1 MNRKTLTIILTSTWL
16 LFWASSSI
24 AGVTEYQEAVDAY
37 NREDYKTAH
46 KLFLELAEQGV
57 VKAQYKLGL
66 IYGKGKG
73 VAKDYSKAIKWW
85 NLAADQG
92 NGKAQVN
99 LGWMYEMGKGVPKDA
114 QKAANWYQLA
124 SNQGFAKAQEKLN
137 LLLNKTKEF
146 KNLKEKSSKEIK
158 DLQTINAALNSE
170 LNQIKSE
177 NAKAIEATNQANAKA
192 EQEQLA
198 SISDN
203 HSELNTGSV
212 SFRGD
217 ALDVASYSEDTF
229 TEVGDY
235 INDSDR
241 LHEAINSLDKKEF
254 VTAHQLFLDLADKG
268 IAEAQ
273 INLGMMFESG
283 QGVPQDFN
291 EAIRWYRL
299 AADQKLIKAQEKL
312 NLLLK
317 KAAEPQINLSLGMM
331 FESGQ
336 GVPQDFNEA
345 IRWYRLAADQGLI
358 KAQKKLNFLLNKT
371 KENLQENTASSSDN
385 SSELNT
391 GSVSFKEVK
400 LASIKEFENL
410 KQKISK
416 EIKALQTTTTSL
428 RSELDKIKSDKAR
441 AIEATRQANTK
452 AKENKLASIKE
463 FENLKQKSSKEIKA
477 LQIKITSL
485 RSEIDKIK
493 STKARAIEATR
504 QANAKVS
511 EVTTSKD
518 LVSKHLEKWVRAWEK
533 QDIELYLS
541 FYSKEFKGSK
551 ERHADWRTSRQAAF
565 KRPTN
570 ISIQLQ
576 NIQISQNKG
585 TVEINF
591 TQTFKSDGYSDI
603 GIKELVWVKNG
614 SDWRIIKETWM
625 PHK

>member
-73 VAKDYSKAIKWW
+73 VAKDYSKAFKWW
-85 NLAADQG
+85 NLAAEKG
-92 NGKAQVN
+92 NGKAQTN
-99 LGWMYEMGKGVPKDA
+99 LGWMYEMGKGVPKNA

-441 AIEATRQANTK
+441 AIEATRQAN
-452 AKENKLASIKE
+452 
-463 FENLKQKSSKEIKA
+463 
-477 LQIKITSL
+477 
-485 RSEIDKIK
+485 
-493 STKARAIEATR
+493 
-504 QANAKVS
+504 AKVS

>member
-73 VAKDYSKAIKWW
+73 VAKDYSKAFKWW
-85 NLAADQG
+85 NLAAEKG
-92 NGKAQVN
+92 NGKAQTN

-410 KQKISK
+410 KQKSSK

-428 RSELDKIKSDKAR
+428 RSELDKIKSD
-441 AIEATRQANTK
+441 
-452 AKENKLASIKE
+452 
-463 FENLKQKSSKEIKA
+463 
-477 LQIKITSL
+477 
-485 RSEIDKIK
+485 
-493 STKARAIEATR
+493 KARAIEATR

>member
-73 VAKDYSKAIKWW
+73 VAKDYSKAFKWW
-85 NLAADQG
+85 NLAAEKG
-92 NGKAQVN
+92 NGKAQTN
-99 LGWMYEMGKGVPKDA
+99 LGWMYEMGKGVPKNA

-137 LLLNKTKEF
+137 LLLYKTKEHWQENTASLKEF

-410 KQKISK
+410 KQK
-416 EIKALQTTTTSL
+416 
-428 RSELDKIKSDKAR
+428 
-441 AIEATRQANTK
+441 
-452 AKENKLASIKE
+452 
-463 FENLKQKSSKEIKA
+463 SSKEIKA

>member
-73 VAKDYSKAIKWW
+73 VAKDYSKAFKWW
-85 NLAADQG
+85 NLAAEKG
-92 NGKAQVN
+92 NGKAQTN
-99 LGWMYEMGKGVPKDA
+99 LGWMYEMGKGVPKNA

-137 LLLNKTKEF
+137 LLLYKTKEF

-410 KQKISK
+410 KQKSSK

-428 RSELDKIKSDKAR
+428 RSELDKIKSD
-441 AIEATRQANTK
+441 
-452 AKENKLASIKE
+452 
-463 FENLKQKSSKEIKA
+463 
-477 LQIKITSL
+477 
-485 RSEIDKIK
+485 
-493 STKARAIEATR
+493 KARAIEATR

>member
-73 VAKDYSKAIKWW
+73 VAKDYSKAFKWW
-85 NLAADQG
+85 NLAAEKG
-92 NGKAQVN
+92 NGKAQTN

-317 KAAEPQINLSLGMM
+317 KAAEAQINLSLGMM

-428 RSELDKIKSDKAR
+428 RSELDKIKSD
-441 AIEATRQANTK
+441 
-452 AKENKLASIKE
+452 
-463 FENLKQKSSKEIKA
+463 
-477 LQIKITSL
+477 
-485 RSEIDKIK
+485 
-493 STKARAIEATR
+493 KARAIEATR

>member
-73 VAKDYSKAIKWW
+73 VAKDYSKAYFWW
-85 NLAADQG
+85 YVAAEKG
-92 NGKAQVN
+92 NGKAQTN
-99 LGWMYEMGKGVPKDA
+99 LGWMYEMGKGVPKNA

-137 LLLNKTKEF
+137 LLLYKTKEF

-410 KQKISK
+410 KQKSSK

-428 RSELDKIKSDKAR
+428 RSELDKIKSD
-441 AIEATRQANTK
+441 
-452 AKENKLASIKE
+452 
-463 FENLKQKSSKEIKA
+463 
-477 LQIKITSL
+477 
-485 RSEIDKIK
+485 
-493 STKARAIEATR
+493 KARAIEATR

>member
-73 VAKDYSKAIKWW
+73 VAKDYSKAFKWW
-85 NLAADQG
+85 NLAAEKG
-92 NGKAQVN
+92 NGKAQTN

-312 NLLLK
+312 NL
-317 KAAEPQINLSLGMM
+317 
-331 FESGQ
+331 
-336 GVPQDFNEA
+336 
-345 IRWYRLAADQGLI
+345 
-358 KAQKKLNFLLNKT
+358 LLNKT

>member
-73 VAKDYSKAIKWW
+73 VAKDYSKAFKWW
-85 NLAADQG
+85 NLAAEKG
-92 NGKAQVN
+92 NGKAQTN

-317 KAAEPQINLSLGMM
+317 KAAEAQINLSLGMM

-441 AIEATRQANTK
+441 AIEATRQAN
-452 AKENKLASIKE
+452 
-463 FENLKQKSSKEIKA
+463 
-477 LQIKITSL
+477 
-485 RSEIDKIK
+485 
-493 STKARAIEATR
+493 
-504 QANAKVS
+504 AKVS

-518 LVSKHLEKWVRAWEK
+518 LVSKHLEKWVCAWEK

-625 PHK
+625 PQK

>member
-73 VAKDYSKAIKWW
+73 VAKDYSKAFKWW
-85 NLAADQG
+85 NLAAEKG
-92 NGKAQVN
+92 NGKAQTN
-99 LGWMYEMGKGVPKDA
+99 LGWMYEMGKGVPKNA

-137 LLLNKTKEF
+137 LLLYKTKEF

-410 KQKISK
+410 KQK
-416 EIKALQTTTTSL
+416 
-428 RSELDKIKSDKAR
+428 
-441 AIEATRQANTK
+441 
-452 AKENKLASIKE
+452 
-463 FENLKQKSSKEIKA
+463 SSKEIKA

-493 STKARAIEATR
+493 SAKARAIEATR

>member
-73 VAKDYSKAIKWW
+73 VAKDYSKAFKWW
-85 NLAADQG
+85 NLAAEKG
-92 NGKAQVN
+92 NGKAQTN

-441 AIEATRQANTK
+441 AIEATRQAN
-452 AKENKLASIKE
+452 
-463 FENLKQKSSKEIKA
+463 
-477 LQIKITSL
+477 
-485 RSEIDKIK
+485 
-493 STKARAIEATR
+493 
-504 QANAKVS
+504 AKVS

-576 NIQISQNKG
+576 NIQISENKG

>member
-73 VAKDYSKAIKWW
+73 VAKDYSKAFKWW
-85 NLAADQG
+85 NLAAEKG
-92 NGKAQVN
+92 NGKAQTN
-99 LGWMYEMGKGVPKDA
+99 LGWMYEMGKGVPKNA

-137 LLLNKTKEF
+137 LLLNKTKEHWQENTASLKEF

-410 KQKISK
+410 KQK
-416 EIKALQTTTTSL
+416 
-428 RSELDKIKSDKAR
+428 
-441 AIEATRQANTK
+441 
-452 AKENKLASIKE
+452 
-463 FENLKQKSSKEIKA
+463 SSKEIKA

>member
-73 VAKDYSKAIKWW
+73 VAKDYSKAFKWW
-85 NLAADQG
+85 NLAAEKG
-92 NGKAQVN
+92 NGKAQTN

-137 LLLNKTKEF
+137 LLLYKTKEF

-410 KQKISK
+410 KQKSSK